1 MRLRCPFRPGRFA
14 ARFAR
19 AERGSTAVEFSLVA
33 LPFVMLIFATIELA
47 LVMLACATL
56 DTAVEAS
63 SRKIRTGEFQE
74 GGATTKADFKAI
86 VCARMTWLSTDCA
99 NNAYVDVRT
108 FGNFAGLAAN
118 SPQPGATFTNSSTCF
133 TAGNPTDIVLVRIY
147 YKWRLF
153 TPLLDGAMENMGA
166 GSGYRLLS
174 TATAFRNEPYND
186 NLPVG
191 AHC

>member
-1 MRLRCPFRPGRFA
+1 MRPLLSSRPGRFA

-19 AERGSTAVEFSLVA
+19 ADRGSTAVEFSLVA

-47 LVMLACATL
+47 LVMLVCTTL
-56 DTAVEAS
+56 DTAVEAAG
-63 SRKIRTGEFQE
+63 RKIRTGEFQE
-74 GGATTKADFKAI
+74 SGAATKSDFKAV
-86 VCARMTWLSTDCA
+86 VCARMTWLSSDCA

-108 FGNFAGLAAN
+108 FSNFAGLAAN
-118 SPQPGATFTNSSTCF
+118 SPQAASSFNAASTCF

-153 TPLLDGAMENMGA
+153 TPLLDVAMENMGA
-166 GSGYRLLS
+166 GSGFRLLS